1 MAMGRMA
8 DAATMAA
15 VTPAPPPPAVL
26 EEATVDGIHAAFRDG
41 SLTAVRLV
49 EHCLARIEAIDR
61 RGPSL
66 RSFLAVHPGAL
77 AQAAHCDAAWRAG
90 RGFLGPLHG
99 IPVVLKDNFDTHDL
113 PTTGGCVALRDWQ
126 PAADAFV
133 VERIRRAGAI
143 LLGKTNL
150 QELARG
156 GVSISSLGGQV
167 RNPYDLTRT
176 AGGSSGGTGAALAA
190 NLAVLGTGSDTGQSI
205 RSPASACSLVGV
217 RPTRGLVSR
226 RGLMPNSFTQDEA
239 GPMARTV
246 RDAALLLDV
255 MAGEDPQDPVTLLG
269 AARPPA
275 RCAQSLDAH
284 ALRGARIG
292 LLANLQGGEPR
303 HAEVNRVMEQVVRTM
318 QEQGATVLRFEVP
331 GYEALADD
339 VSTDR
344 HEAAAAFERYLAA
357 AGGRAPVRSFRALV
371 EMRVASPWIQQAL
384 EAELAL
390 ERGMDDPAYRR
401 RMANRGKLREL
412 VQRHMERHR
421 LDAILYPLQRVP
433 VAPVGQPDQPE
444 RNGVLS
450 HGTGF
455 PAVTFPAGFTGP
467 TATAPLGLPV
477 GAELLGPDFSEARL
491 LSLAYAFEQ
500 VARVRRPPT
509 GL

>member
-1 MAMGRMA
+1 
-8 DAATMAA
+8 MAA
-15 VTPAPPPPAVL
+15 VTSAHPPQAGFAL
-26 EEATVDGIHAAFRDG
+26 EEATVGSIHAAFRDG
-41 SLTAVRLV
+41 SLTAVSLV
-49 EHCLARIEAIDR
+49 EGYLARIEAIDR

-66 RSFLAVHPGAL
+66 RAFLTVHPGAL
-77 AQAAHCDAAWRAG
+77 EQAAQCDAALRAG
-90 RGFLGPLHG
+90 GFIGPLHG
-99 IPVVLKDNFDTHDL
+99 IPIVLKDNFDTHDL
-113 PTTGGCVALRDWQ
+113 PTTGGSVALRDWQ

-156 GVSISSLGGQV
+156 GVSIGSLGGQV

-176 AGGSSGGTGAALAA
+176 PGGSSGGTGAALAA

-217 RPTRGLVSR
+217 RPTHGLVSR
-226 RGLMPNSFTQDEA
+226 RGLMPNSFTQDEL

-246 RDAALLLDV
+246 RDAAMLLEV
-255 MAGEDPQDPVTLLG
+255 MAAEDPRDPVTALG

-275 RCAQSLDAH
+275 RYVQSLDAQ

-292 LLANLQGGEPR
+292 LMANLQGGEAR

-318 QEQGATVLRFEVP
+318 EEQGATVVRFAVP
-331 GYEALADD
+331 GYEALAGD

-344 HEAAAAFERYLAA
+344 HEAAAAFDRYLAD
-357 AGGRAPVRSFRALV
+357 AGHRAPVRSFRALV

-390 ERGMDDPAYRR
+390 ERGMDDPVYRR
-401 RMANRGKLREL
+401 RMANRDKLRDL
-412 VQRHMERHR
+412 VLAQMAQHR

-433 VAPVGQPDQPE
+433 AAPAGQPDQPE

-450 HGTGF
+450 YGTGF
-455 PAVTFPAGFTGP
+455 PAVTFPGGFSEP
-467 TATAPLGLPV
+467 TATAPLGVPV

-500 VARVRRPPT
+500 AARVRRAPA
-509 GL
+509 GLSPSPSGRGLG